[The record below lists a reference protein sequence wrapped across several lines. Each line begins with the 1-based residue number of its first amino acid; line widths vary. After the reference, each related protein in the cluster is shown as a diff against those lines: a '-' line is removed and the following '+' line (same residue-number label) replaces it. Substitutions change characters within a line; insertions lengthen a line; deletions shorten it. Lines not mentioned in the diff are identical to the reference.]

1 MPYASFGGLA
11 TVLQR
16 GPAFRAASTGAL
28 KIGDLV
34 SKEFAL
40 ADASAGGGSAYF
52 VSLETVAS
60 GSSGLY
66 SEWAVIRKPSTVAVG
81 GVATAADHGGTLG
94 DTLWLSTTAGDAV
107 EVIDGDGIY
116 QIVGQVLSTED
127 VMLRPSHDQG
137 DFYEDA
143 EVEGAAKTL
152 DINDSGKVFVCTTT
166 TDSVVTMPATAV
178 HGTFTIINGAQDG
191 DHLTSVDPVS
201 ADGIAGWD
209 SGNTDNKGMLNTKAT
224 SKAGDYLTVTGS
236 GLTGGLMIAG
246 GRGVWASEA

>member
-28 KIGDLV
+28 KVGDLV

-81 GVATAADHGGTLG
+81 GVATAGDHGGTLG

-127 VMLRPSHDQG
+127 VMLRPSHSPG
-137 DFYEDA
+137 DFFQIA
-143 EVEGAAKTL
+143 EAESSAKTL
-152 DINDSGKVFVCTTT
+152 DLNDSGKVFVVTSTS
-166 TDSVVTMPATAV
+166 DVVLTLPVTATQ
-178 HGTFTIINGAQDG
+178 GTYTIINGAQDG
-191 DHLTSVDPVS
+191 DHLTSLSPNSNDDIS
-201 ADGIAGWD
+201 GWD
-209 SGNTDNKGMLNTKAT
+209 FTNSDNGNVANTKAT
-224 SKAGDYLTVTGS
+224 SKAGDYMVVQS
-236 GLTGGLMIAG
+236 GGRADGFEVIV
-246 GRGVWASEA
+246 GRGVWTGA

>member
-16 GPAFRAASTGAL
+16 GPAFRAASTTAL
-28 KIGDLV
+28 KVGDLV

-52 VSLETVAS
+52 VSLEDVDS

-66 SEWAVIRKPSTVAVG
+66 SEWAVIKKPATVATG
-81 GVATAADHGGTLG
+81 GVATAGSHGGTLG

-127 VMLRPSHDQG
+127 VMLRPSHSPG
-137 DFYEDA
+137 DFFEVA
-143 EVEGAAKTL
+143 EVEGATKTL
-152 DINDSGKVFVCTTT
+152 DVNDSGKVFVCPTT
-166 TDSVVTMPATAV
+166 TDSAITLPATAV
-178 HGTFTIINGAQDG
+178 HGMFTIINGAQDG

-201 ADGIAGWD
+201 ADSIRGLDGAG
-209 SGNTDNKGMLNTKAT
+209 TANKDFLNTKAT
-224 SKAGDYLTVTGS
+224 SKAGDYLVIMSSAESDGP
-236 GLTGGLMIAG
+236 MIAG
-246 GRGVWASEA
+246 VRGVWAAQS

>member
-16 GPAFRAASTGAL
+16 GPAFRAASTTAL
-28 KIGDLV
+28 KVGDLV

-52 VSLETVAS
+52 VSLETVDS

-66 SEWAVIRKPSTVAVG
+66 SEWAVIKKPSTIAVG

-94 DTLWLSTTAGDAV
+94 DTLFLSTTAGDAV

-137 DFYEDA
+137 DFFEDC
-143 EVEGAAKTL
+143 EKEGAAQTL
-152 DINDSGKVFVCTTT
+152 DVNDSGKVFVCCTT
-166 TDSVVTMPATAV
+166 TDSVVTLPATAV
-178 HGTFTIINGAQDG
+178 HGMFTVINGAQDG
-191 DHLTSVDPVS
+191 DHLTSIDPVS
-201 ADGIAGWD
+201 ADSIRGLDGAG
-209 SGNTDNKGMLNTKAT
+209 TANKDFLNTKAT
-224 SKAGDYLTVTGS
+224 SKAGDYLVIMSSAESDGP
-236 GLTGGLMIAG
+236 MIAG
-246 GRGVWASEA
+246 VRGVWAAQS